1 MLGSHNTFS
10 YLPTNNLLRKWGRC
24 QEVSYIEQ
32 YNQGVRCYDVRV
44 KFSKKGDFEES
55 LTLVHNNIKYK
66 GGWDTLKKFFFF
78 AESMKCSVRLILD
91 VRKKPKDYERQIGLF
106 YNLVYYAQTILSI
119 KVVEAIVYWDWSYII
134 EPTVRIV
141 EKHASVDN
149 SVDLFR
155 TPKKYSKKHNAQI
168 VEEYSGIVND
178 DSAILLMDFVNIK

>member
-44 KFSKKGDFEES
+44 KFSKKGDFEKS

-66 GGWDTLKKFFFF
+66 GGWDTLKKFLFF

-91 VRKKPKDYERQIGLF
+91 VRKKPKDSGRQISLF
-106 YNLVYYAQTILSI
+106 YNLVYFAQTVLSI
-119 KVVEAIVYWDWSYII
+119 KVVEAIIYWNWGYII

-149 SVDLFR
+149 SVSLFR